1 MTRPRKVG
9 QHFALL
15 TLGALV
21 LASWACGR
29 EKLAPSSAPRA
40 TGPWMDTL
48 PAVPTSYL
56 DVPVRYDLAPALQ
69 WLEATVPRAVGDIN
83 DRRPVPGKNRM
94 HYAFHLERQPF
105 RVRIEG
111 RTATVVASIRY
122 QGRAWYD
129 PPVLPEISGS
139 CGVGDTRPR
148 ARVAIVSSVE
158 LTENWTLKPRTR
170 AVAEPLTRGKRDRCK
185 VTALRIDVSDKVLA
199 AARAALQKELTDFD
213 QRVACFDLQ
222 AEAQK
227 VWDVLQSPL
236 RLTDSLWLA
245 IDPSAVRIGLL
256 EVEGDTLVTTVG
268 LSANPRIV
276 GGPRPPPSE
285 RPLPAPQHA
294 GTQPPALH
302 LLTEARV
309 PYDVVSVMLTREL
322 RGTKIRVKNRNL
334 VVRRLRLGGLG
345 DGRVT
350 VGLRVT
356 GAVDGTL
363 YAVGHPAFDT
373 ATAELFMP
381 DLAYDIGTRSALV
394 GALSWLAQGTIED
407 FLRTRVRIKMGHI
420 IEQGRELLERNLNRE
435 LVPGVQ
441 LRATVGAGR
450 VLGVRAAPDALLAR
464 AVASG
469 QGELVLDLMPE
480 GPGPRLGKRPRA
492 AQCP

>member
-309 PYDVVSVMLTREL
+309 PYDVMSVMLT
-322 RGTKIRVKNRNL
+322 
-334 VVRRLRLGGLG
+334 
-345 DGRVT
+345 
-350 VGLRVT
+350 
-356 GAVDGTL
+356 TL